1 MTWWTALQSALAL
14 VMVVVGVTIAVAGGL
29 LLGGVLT
36 TCGGLLLWR
45 CDRAL

>member
-1 MTWWTALQSALAL
+1 MTWWTAVQAALAL
-14 VMVVVGVTIAVAGGL
+14 LLVVVGVTMAVAGGL

-36 TCGGLLLWR
+36 TCGGLWLWR